1 MRRLLAGALVAVG
14 LVTGCGGAGTTDR
27 APAVVLQALS
37 QVDSAVAARDW
48 PAVRQALDDL
58 VRRTLLARRS
68 GELSEA
74 HADRILAAA
83 AELRSGVPG
92 TSPAPTTRPTATASP
107 SPTAHRAVAPAPT
120 EADEPTRK
128 PRGKGKG
135 KGR

>member
-1 MRRLLAGALVAVG
+1 MRRPLAGLLLAVCV
-14 LVTGCGGAGTTDR
+14 VTGCGGAGTTDR
-27 APAVVLQALS
+27 APTVVVQALS
-37 QVDSAVAARDW
+37 RVDSEVAARDW

-83 AELRSGVPG
+83 AELRSGVPAS
-92 TSPAPTTRPTATASP
+92 SPAPTTRPTASP

-120 EADEPTRK
+120 EADEPARK